1 MKGPGK
7 EANTTRVISP
17 PQMLDMLKE
26 ADSLLDDIQK
36 GWSDYLEEKTLP
48 LFSKVN
54 SLFPLSVACVR
65 TKICL
70 YKGIYKSAFKNR
82 TQSFQVREYCRDL
95 PV

>member
-7 EANTTRVISP
+7 EANTTRVISL
-17 PQMLDMLKE
+17 PQMLGTLKE

-48 LFSKVN
+48 LFSKV
-54 SLFPLSVACVR
+54 
-65 TKICL
+65 
-70 YKGIYKSAFKNR
+70 
-82 TQSFQVREYCRDL
+82 REYCRYL